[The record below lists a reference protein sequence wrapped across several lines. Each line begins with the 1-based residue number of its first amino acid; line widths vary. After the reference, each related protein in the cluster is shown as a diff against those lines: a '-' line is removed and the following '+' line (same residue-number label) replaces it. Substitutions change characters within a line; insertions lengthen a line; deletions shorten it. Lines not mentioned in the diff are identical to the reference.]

1 MSVISS
7 GDCFQVYVAFWT
19 QNAGEKMKSENDL
32 MTLQLDYFRAL
43 STLNQL
49 LSSAEAPSPVQSYE
63 KLDYVDAIQ
72 S

>member
-1 MSVISS
+1 
-7 GDCFQVYVAFWT
+7 
-19 QNAGEKMKSENDL
+19 MKSENDL

-63 KLDYVDAIQ
+63 KFDYVDAVM